1 MVSCKIAHNEWGS
14 HVFHVKFM
22 TCWFMCH
29 ISIKWTTR
37 YMNTANKEK
46 RSSNQH
52 NPFEGLIKKLN
63 WYFDELLLQ
72 VMMIYCIFIIIDYL
86 SISFALKREVSAESV
101 DMMMSFFF
109 SLRHHFHHIRLIFV
123 DFIFVHC
130 HTINE
135 RGIRSFLIEKDCFH
149 LQRIN
154 HKL

>member
-1 MVSCKIAHNEWGS
+1 MSFMSNSWHVDSCVTFPSSELLGTWILQ
-14 HVFHVKFM
+14 
-22 TCWFMCH
+22 
-29 ISIKWTTR
+29 IKKKKQQSAQPIWRT
-37 YMNTANKEK
+37 Y
-46 RSSNQH
+46 Q
-52 NPFEGLIKKLN
+52 KLN

-86 SISFALKREVSAESV
+86 SISFGALKRDVSAESV
-101 DMMMSFFF
+101 DMMMSFFFF

-135 RGIRSFLIEKDCFH
+135 RGIRSFLIEKDCIH